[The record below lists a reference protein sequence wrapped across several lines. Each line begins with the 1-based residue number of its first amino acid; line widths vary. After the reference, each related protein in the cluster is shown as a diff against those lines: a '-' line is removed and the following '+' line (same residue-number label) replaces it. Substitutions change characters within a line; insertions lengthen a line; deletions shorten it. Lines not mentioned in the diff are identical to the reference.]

1 MCAAQFPLASPA
13 IVNWIGGKSN
23 PSIISTVPEK
33 CRLAVLCMSCTMKE
47 QMQLFISNILSMT
60 QKIVE
65 TEDTKD
71 KKSDCLMYVLADGSG
86 SQ

>member
-1 MCAAQFPLASPA
+1 MQ
-13 IVNWIGGKSN
+13 
-23 PSIISTVPEK
+23 
-33 CRLAVLCMSCTMKE
+33 E